1 MIDKT
6 VPPEQHAPVK
16 PPIGLESSEQAQAA
30 FAASPPSEDALR
42 SYLREISQH
51 PVLTMEEERSL
62 TRLFRETGDQEAQH
76 KLITANLRLVVKI
89 ASRFQNRSLKN
100 LADLIQEGNLGLLR
114 ATALYDPYRGVK
126 FSYYASYWIKAY
138 IYKFI
143 LDNWR
148 LVRIGNTE
156 TQRKLFF
163 NLVKEKQKL
172 RAMGLAIDHEIL
184 AQRLNVKETDI
195 AEMEQCLESSDLSL
209 QAPIDNGSDE
219 VHLNFL
225 SMDRPSVEDRLMEKE
240 EKKILHQNLKKFR
253 RRLNARE
260 RDILDMRLLAEKP
273 LTLQELG
280 EFHRVSRERIRQV
293 EKRLLKRMRKFFES
307 EVPEFAFRDY
317 MVRESIAFDS

>member
-1 MIDKT
+1 MISKAI
-6 VPPEQHAPVK
+6 PLEKHAPQK
-16 PPIGLESSEQAQAA
+16 SPIGLAASERAQAA
-30 FAASPPSEDALR
+30 FAESPPPEDALR
-42 SYLREISQH
+42 SYLREISRH

-62 TRLFRETGDQEAQH
+62 TRLYRETGDQEAQH

-89 ASRFQNRSLKN
+89 ASRFQNRSVKN

-114 ATALYDPYRGVK
+114 ATVLYDPYRGVK

-172 RAMGLAIDHEIL
+172 RAMGCTIDHEIL
-184 AQRLNVKETDI
+184 AQRLNVKEKDI
-195 AEMEQCLESSDLSL
+195 AAMEQCLESNDLSL
-209 QAPIDNGSDE
+209 QAPIDNASDE

-225 SMDRPSVEDRLMEKE
+225 SMDLPSVEERLMEKE
-240 EKKILHQNLKKFR
+240 EKRILHQNLIKFR

-280 EFHRVSRERIRQV
+280 EFHSVSRERIRQV

-307 EVPEFAFRDY
+307 EVPEFSFSDY
-317 MVRESIAFDS
+317 MLRGSPAFDA